1 MYDRGERRNGFTGMR
16 KFSLSGDSTSGD
28 AMDRQDGQASRDSA
42 EAIESLARSVAHL
55 AVQVTIAQL
64 QLRALGQ
71 VLESANL
78 AGSDVVADATA
89 SLARSSAGRFLSE
102 NLGPELAGL
111 IDLDDLESQ
120 VIAYL
125 SARG

>member
-1 MYDRGERRNGFTGMR
+1 M
-16 KFSLSGDSTSGD
+16 DS
-28 AMDRQDGQASRDSA
+28 QDGQVSRDSA

-71 VLESANL
+71 VLETSSLVA
-78 AGSDVVADATA
+78 SDAVSETTA

-102 NLGPELAGL
+102 NLGPDLAGL

-125 SARG
+125 SARK

>member
-1 MYDRGERRNGFTGMR
+1 
-16 KFSLSGDSTSGD
+16 
-28 AMDRQDGQASRDSA
+28 MDRQDGQASRDSA